1 MCRKRIVVHL
11 IRKLLPAY
19 ASFIRNQIMNHSRY
33 EARVVYKERVTSD
46 FANEITGSLRS
57 HHCNAGKWGVY
68 KGYSRLLYSRPFR
81 RLTLG
86 DRRNIRSF
94 LISQRADILHFHYGT
109 DAGVFV
115 GATRDLGIPR
125 VVSFYGYDCTSFPNW
140 FFGYGGQYL
149 RKVFKQVD
157 YCVAMSEDMK
167 ADLLGL
173 GCPKSKIFVHYYG
186 TEVSKFVYKRAYN
199 NKPNITILIVAS
211 LDEKKGHIY
220 LLKSLEKLT
229 KAFKFRL
236 RLRIVGCGPLDEELK
251 NYVKSCNLE
260 NAVTFVGA
268 HEYLSE
274 RFLKEFHDADIFAHP
289 SVIASNGDKEGI
301 PGTIVEAMAA
311 GLPVVSTYHAGIP
324 YILEHE
330 KTGLLVKERD
340 VDALA
345 ASISRLVLD
354 SELRKRIGQ
363 NAQKYAL
370 KHLDLRQKQVELE
383 NIYDRVIEEFKTRA

>member
-1 MCRKRIVVHL
+1 MKKKVAH
-11 IRKLLPAY
+11 
-19 ASFIRNQIMNHSRY
+19 FIRNVLSPHVTFVRNQVMNHANY
-33 EARVVYKERVTSD
+33 VPCVVGKKYIPSD
-46 FANEITGSLRS
+46 FAQEIVNSVPTFICDRQKRGIS
-57 HHCNAGKWGVY
+57 HAFSSVVY
-68 KGYSRLLYSRPFR
+68 ARPFR
-81 RLTLG
+81 RVTLG
-86 DRRNIRSF
+86 DRREIRRF
-94 LISQRADILHFHYGT
+94 LSSQRADILHFHYGT

-236 RLRIVGCGPLDEELK
+236 RLRIVGCGPLGEELK

-268 HEYLSE
+268 HEYLGE